1 MQNED
6 VRKYYDALEK
16 RKNALVLKR
25 MFDVVMSACLIAV
38 LSPIFLIIWLTVK
51 LDSQGSAIFKQIRIT
66 RYGKEFNV
74 FKFRTMVTN
83 AESLGSQVTS
93 ANDPRITR
101 CGEWLRKSRLDELPQ
116 LFNILNGDISFV
128 GVRPEVPRYVAHY
141 SPEMNATL
149 LMPAGVT
156 SMTSI
161 LYKDESKLL
170 ESAANP
176 DEVYV
181 NDILPEKMK
190 YNLEYI
196 KNFGFWYDL
205 KIMAETVF
213 AVIKK

>member
-6 VRKYYDALEK
+6 VRKYYDILEK
-16 RKNALVLKR
+16 RKNALLLKR
-25 MFDVVMSACLIAV
+25 AFDIIMSVILIVV
-38 LSPIFLIIWLTVK
+38 LSPALVAIWLIIK
-51 LDSQGSAIFKQIRIT
+51 LDSPGNAIFKQKRVT
-66 RYGKEFNV
+66 KYGKEFNV
-74 FKFRTMVTN
+74 FKFRTMVIN

-93 ANDPRITR
+93 SGDPRITK
-101 CGEWLRKSRLDELPQ
+101 CGTWLRKLRLDELPQ
-116 LFNILNGDISFV
+116 LFNILTGDLSFV
-128 GVRPEVPRYVAHY
+128 GVRPEVSRYVKHY
-141 SPEMNATL
+141 TAEMVATL

-170 ESAANP
+170 ENSKNP
-176 DEVYV
+176 DETYVY
-181 NDILPEKMK
+181 DILPAKMK

-205 KIMAETVF
+205 KIMVKTVI